1 MSASIEGHRLALA
14 GSMRSAM
21 RWLIALTTL
30 PFLIAV
36 VVLTTV
42 YLHGGQGAR
51 HAPLA
56 LLIAIPAS
64 VLLAQFL
71 LVRGITRASVSIDRG
86 DLVVHTGLGT
96 KRVQLSRLRQHGVQV
111 VDLDERRELKPML
124 RLWGTGL
131 PGFAAGWFRLRNGE
145 KAVCLLTQRQR
156 VTRLRSDE
164 DNLTLLLSLADPG
177 QLRDRLQR

>member
-14 GSMRSAM
+14 GSMRGAM

-30 PFLIAV
+30 PFVIALA
-36 VVLTTV
+36 VLATV
-42 YLHGGQGAR
+42 YLHGGQGAQ
-51 HAPLA
+51 APLA

-71 LVRGITRASVSIDRG
+71 LVRGIARAGVSIDRG

-164 DNLTLLLSLADPG
+164 DNLTLLLSLADPDP
-177 QLRDRLQR
+177 LRDRLQR